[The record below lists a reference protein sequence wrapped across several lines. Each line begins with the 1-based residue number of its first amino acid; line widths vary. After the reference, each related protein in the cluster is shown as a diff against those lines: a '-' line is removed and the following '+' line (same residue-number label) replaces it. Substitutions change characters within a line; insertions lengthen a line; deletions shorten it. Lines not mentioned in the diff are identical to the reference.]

1 MPARSKSSKQR
12 TAESILAEKA
22 AAAAAA
28 AASAPGPAEP
38 IQSAKSKEPV
48 KSKAK
53 VRVEE
58 EDVESEESN
67 FSGSEGSEGSEGS
80 DDDFGTGLL
89 DGVDLDNAL
98 SNYFMYQHDDGTV
111 LNITD
116 AILLT
121 KESIDRQTECLEKL
135 CELIATK
142 LKSA

>member
-28 AASAPGPAEP
+28 ASAPGPAEP
-38 IQSAKSKEPV
+38 TPSAKSKEPV

-58 EDVESEESN
+58 EDVESEESD
-67 FSGSEGSEGSEGS
+67 FSGSEASEGSEGS